1 MKIWNKKEIIFTLS
15 ADRRQIENDFIPLFE
30 NVYQDCIE
38 MVDIENDKN
47 LMIYELNVDDMDEMI
62 ESYVDQ
68 NENIAVSDYFM
79 ML

>member
-1 MKIWNKKEIIFTLS
+1 
-15 ADRRQIENDFIPLFE
+15 
-30 NVYQDCIE
+30 

-47 LMIYELNVDDMDEMI
+47 LMIYEINVDDMDEMI

-68 NENIAVSDYFM
+68 NENICNDYFM

>member
-1 MKIWNKKEIIFTLS
+1 M
-15 ADRRQIENDFIPLFE
+15 
-30 NVYQDCIE
+30 E

-47 LMIYELNVDDMDEMI
+47 LMIYELNVDDMDEII

-68 NENIAVSDYFM
+68 NENIAVSDYFI

>member
-1 MKIWNKKEIIFTLS
+1 M
-15 ADRRQIENDFIPLFE
+15 
-30 NVYQDCIE
+30 E

-47 LMIYELNVDDMDEMI
+47 LMIYELNVNDMDEMI

-68 NENIAVSDYFM
+68 NENIAVIDYFI

>member
-1 MKIWNKKEIIFTLS
+1 MSIRIVWKWLILEMIKI
-15 ADRRQIENDFIPLFE
+15 
-30 NVYQDCIE
+30 
-38 MVDIENDKN
+38 
-47 LMIYELNVDDMDEMI
+47 MIYEINVDDMDEMI